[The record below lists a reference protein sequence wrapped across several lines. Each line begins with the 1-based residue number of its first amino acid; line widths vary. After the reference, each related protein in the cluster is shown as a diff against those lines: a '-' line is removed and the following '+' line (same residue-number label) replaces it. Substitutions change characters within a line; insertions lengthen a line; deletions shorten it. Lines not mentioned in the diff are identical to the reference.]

1 MEIVPIKQKSVNANP
16 KQVSQKNERI
26 TNSTKNPVILKLQSS
41 GKTISIHNSIDKD
54 LATDILEMFMSC

>member
-1 MEIVPIKQKSVNANP
+1 MEIVPIKQKSVNAKP
-16 KQVSQKNERI
+16 KQVSQKKERI